1 MSGSRYCRTCLELD
15 NAYIELSSWRE
26 VVRHIWMHICKGLTF
41 DAQAEEIE
49 ILKQDVAAQAREIE
63 RIATALLDL
72 DTFLYTLDMEFC
84 HIDKMALRFAA
95 NQREKILSIWNEY
108 PGLLKIAQGAASKRG
123 NR

>member
-84 HIDKMALRFAA
+84 HIDKMALR
-95 NQREKILSIWNEY
+95 
-108 PGLLKIAQGAASKRG
+108 
-123 NR
+123 